1 MKSAKYINKKR
12 NSKSAEIF
20 NMVLSSFPMPVL
32 LEDKIK
38 ETLVRDF
45 LSFVDK
51 NMGNSME
58 KNTGKFT
65 LYWKSSLS
73 TIVFGS

>member
-12 NSKSAEIF
+12 NSKSAEIL
-20 NMVLSSFPMPVL
+20 NMVLSSFPKQMPVL

-51 NMGNSME
+51 NMGNSMKKIQE
-58 KNTGKFT
+58 
-65 LYWKSSLS
+65 SSHCIEEL
-73 TIVFGS
+73 VCPQ